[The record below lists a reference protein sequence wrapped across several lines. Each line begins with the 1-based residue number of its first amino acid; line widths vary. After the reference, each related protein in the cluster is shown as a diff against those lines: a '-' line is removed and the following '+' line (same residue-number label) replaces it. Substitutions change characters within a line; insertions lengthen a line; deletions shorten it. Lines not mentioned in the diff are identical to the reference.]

1 MPDEPLTFTAT
12 SGHKAGTTILKVAG
26 PITLSTMFPLQAE
39 LRTLRPPVLIIDFT
53 DVPYIDS
60 AGIGL
65 FPSYFI
71 SAQDEGRNLLLA
83 GLNHRVAAILGHTK
97 IDTMIN
103 TFPSVGAAEA
113 SLS

>member
-1 MPDEPLTFTAT
+1 MSDTSLTFTAT
-12 SGHKAGTTILKVAG
+12 SGHKEGTTILHLAG
-26 PITLSTMFPLQAE
+26 PVTLSTMFPLQAE

-53 DVPYIDS
+53 GVPYIDS

-71 SAQDEGRNLLLA
+71 AAQSEGRHILLA

-97 IDTMIN
+97 IDTMIK
-103 TFPSVGAAEA
+103 TFPTVEEAEA
-113 SLS
+113 TL